1 MSVEFDST
9 TAPSSLEVY
18 DRIEQRRLRVRT
30 SKPVSPAAIAPER
43 FCFPVDSACS
53 IETASLVF
61 DQRYSVHLHDE
72 NGQSI
77 RDVDVGE
84 RVSLDGTRFVGLGGP
99 IKLYCRVPGAGEIET
114 GIDSIHLT
122 FERETT
128 IDVGARSLHE
138 RPTATVRTPADP
150 EATMRALSALSSAL
164 KTTSPERSWPSL
176 RGHPPLIELGDDL
189 EIPPVVTPLE
199 TPITIRVP
207 PTYRD
212 LYAVASLSFYLGAD
226 VRPGD
231 RPAIETA
238 TATHELGVDRPL
250 ADDAA
255 RALKRLFLLDCVV
268 RTEGVYPDPLHER
281 SRLEDVL
288 PFDPG
293 RVYDA
298 TLSERVDRYLDVP
311 YEVVE
316 PYVPRWPLTAHVPST
331 PDGIEILPFV
341 VNELG
346 VVREPRGEV
355 VRAPAP
361 AADAEATFVRSAS
374 VERSPSV
381 RPVEEREPKTYV
393 EPAVDDGSIEQA
405 WFGEDVPRGAS
416 KATLEAYRNQ
426 LSRGRRNES
435 IEILVVCN
443 DARMLEE
450 HDLLGAAYGNREALP
465 FDVDSEFGVATDEL
479 AALLDRGYDFLHYI
493 GHATPDGLRCSDGE
507 LDVRSLS
514 SVDLGVFFL
523 NACRS
528 YDQGLALTRRGAFG
542 GIATLQDV
550 GNEDAVE
557 VGETMARLLNLGFP
571 LRAALELVRETTALG
586 DEYLIVGDGS
596 ADIAQTDGGA
606 PTAMWIEN
614 DEEPYDA
621 VIKSYP
627 TKELAIGSATKPNIE
642 TITER
647 HLTSGTVRNS
657 SIPRSELLAY
667 LTWARLPVCKNGS
680 IIWND
685 SPGLPDLP

>member
-9 TAPSSLEVY
+9 TAPASLEIY

-84 RVSLDGTRFVGLGGP
+84 RVDLDGTRFVGLGGP
-99 IKLYCRVPGAGEIET
+99 IKLYCRVPGSGEIET
-114 GIDSIHLT
+114 GIDSIHLA
-122 FERETT
+122 FERETA

-150 EATMRALSALSSAL
+150 ESMMRAVSALSSAL

-238 TATHELGVDRPL
+238 TATHELGVERPL

-255 RALKRLFLLDCVV
+255 RALERLFLLDCVV
-268 RTEGVYPDPLHER
+268 RTEGVYPDPLRER
-281 SRLEDVL
+281 SRLEDAL

-311 YEVVE
+311 HEVVE

-355 VRAPAP
+355 VRAPTP
-361 AADAEATFVRSAS
+361 ATDAEETFVRSAS
-374 VERSPSV
+374 VERSPAA
-381 RPVEEREPKTYV
+381 RPVDEEEPKTFV
-393 EPAVDDGSIEQA
+393 EPAVTGESIEHA
-405 WFGEDVPRGAS
+405 WFGGNVPRGAS

-450 HDLLGAAYGNREALP
+450 HDLLDATYGNREALP
-465 FDVDSEFGVATDEL
+465 FDVDSEFGVTTDEL
-479 AALLDRGYDFLHYI
+479 AALLGRGYDFLHYI

-514 SVDLGVFFL
+514 AVDLGVFFL
-523 NACRS
+523 NACQS

-571 LRAALELVRETTALG
+571 LRAALELVRETTGLG
-586 DEYLIVGDGS
+586 GEYLIVGDGS
-596 ADIAQTDGGA
+596 ADIAQTDGGV
-606 PTAMWIEN
+606 PTVVQ
-614 DEEPYDA
+614 YDRCDGA
-621 VIKSYP
+621 FDVQLRSYP
-627 TKELAIGSATKPNIE
+627 TRGMPVGTATTPNLE
-642 TITER
+642 SVEER
-647 HLTSGTVRNS
+647 HLTPKRLRVSGLS
-657 SIPRSELLAY
+657 RSDLVEY
-667 LTWARLPVCKNGS
+667 LTWIEMPVLVDRS
-680 IIWND
+680 FVWNEG
-685 SPGLPDLP
+685 PGFDATI